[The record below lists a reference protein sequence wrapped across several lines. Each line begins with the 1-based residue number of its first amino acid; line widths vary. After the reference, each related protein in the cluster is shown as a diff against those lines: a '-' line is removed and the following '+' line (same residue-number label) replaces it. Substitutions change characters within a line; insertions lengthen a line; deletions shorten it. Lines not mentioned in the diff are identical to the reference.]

1 MSFLIQRAAGR
12 NLTLVQINTPILR
25 IGRGTNQELRSEN
38 PAVALEH
45 AVIEGDAA
53 GYLITDKGSIT
64 GTYVNR
70 KPVETA
76 RLGKGDVI
84 EVGDLRIDVQ
94 LADPTKP
101 LFLRITVER
110 PSVIVEEDG
119 EEAPAAVAATPGVRV
134 VKSRKFDYAGAYKLR
149 RPWLTKVTITAL
161 LLIVTLAVIGEVIR
175 PERQKAF
182 MPGGLSSAH
191 ARARDPQTNRAV
203 ADDCAACHLP
213 WRSVSS
219 SKCID
224 CHPQQPHAEHARNE
238 PDCFSCHAEHRGAT
252 KLGAISDTT
261 CVACHTNLEQH
272 MATPRAQ
279 LASLTFANGRYAFE
293 DIARISGFG
302 PSKHPEFSYPE
313 DANTLRFNHKLHLA
327 PKGVFNAKGKRIV
340 LQCATCH
347 DVTGVADPKPIT
359 FEQHCHDC
367 HRLGFDTRF
376 PEDEVPHGGDN
387 GIVYGY
393 IAARYSGDRDV
404 IGKPPAE
411 VRRILTARRRV
422 NVDDRAVV
430 LGVKVFDIRCRFCHE
445 VKPRGDRLAV
455 TPPVIPTSWLTHAK
469 FAHDRHRTVDCEK
482 CHEGVRAS
490 VPTSDVLMPKQAAC
504 TDCHGQS
511 DGTTQVRSTCLTCHE
526 YHLRPQRPISKAVLA
541 QAGFGGLGGDGRMLQ
556 GILLAVIVILLLV
569 VLVPVGIALFQRL
582 RPERAAA
589 PPREKA
595 PPPPVVN
602 PPTSKIPAISADIAT
617 DKVNPARVVA
627 PPPPPPDLTPSTAP
641 TIAPS
646 SDRTRIPDA
655 SDNAPSGTE
664 MMQWYGMLHCTAGPL
679 EGQRFIIEDDGF
691 YIGRDPALSKVV
703 VPDTRVSKRHL
714 RIVPRDG
721 KVWAVDQSSTNG
733 TFMGGQR
740 ITEVQLKRGDTLILG
755 DNAATFVYQV

>member
-12 NLTLVQINTPILR
+12 SLTLTSINTPVLR

-45 AVIEGDAA
+45 AIIEGDAA

-76 RLGKGDVI
+76 RLVKGDVL

-94 LADPTKP
+94 LADPAKP

-110 PSVIVEEDG
+110 PNIVVEEEG
-119 EEAPAAVAATPGVRV
+119 EDAPAPVAAAPGVKV
-134 VKSRKFDYAGAYKLR
+134 VKSRKFDYAGAYKLH
-149 RPWLTKVTITAL
+149 RPWLTKLTITAL

-175 PERQKAF
+175 PERQKVF

-191 ARARDPQTNRAV
+191 SRARDPRTERAV

-224 CHPQQPHAEHARNE
+224 CHPQQPHAATANND
-238 PDCFSCHAEHRGAT
+238 PDCFACHAEHRGAT
-252 KLGAISDTT
+252 KLGAIPDTSCVT
-261 CVACHTNLEQH
+261 CHSTQRV
-272 MATPRAQ
+272 
-279 LASLTFANGRYAFE
+279 SV
-293 DIARISGFG
+293 SGFG
-302 PSKHPEFSYPE
+302 APKHPDFSYPK
-313 DANTLRFNHKLHLA
+313 DANTLRFDHKLHLA
-327 PKGVFNAKGKRIV
+327 PKGVFNAKGKRTV

-347 DVTGVADPKPIT
+347 DLTGAAEPKPVT
-359 FEQHCHDC
+359 FAQHCHDC

-376 PEDEVPHGGDN
+376 PDDEVPHGGDN

-411 VRRILTARRRV
+411 VRRILTSRKRV

-430 LGVKVFDIRCRFCHE
+430 LGVKVFNIRCRFCHE

-455 TPPVIPTSWLTHAK
+455 TPPVIPAHWLAGAK
-469 FAHDRHRTVDCEK
+469 FTHDRHRTVDCEK
-482 CHEGVRAS
+482 CHQGVRAS
-490 VPTSDVLMPKQAAC
+490 VLTSDVHMPAQSAC
-504 TDCHGQS
+504 ADCHAQN
-511 DGTTQVRSTCLTCHE
+511 DRTAQARSTCLTCHE
-526 YHLRPQRPISKAVLA
+526 YHLRPQRPISKAGLA

-556 GILLAVIVILLLV
+556 GILLAVIVVLLLV
-569 VLVPVGIALFQRL
+569 VLVPVGVALFRRL
-582 RPERAAA
+582 SPERT
-589 PPREKA
+589 PPAREKA
-595 PPPPVVN
+595 PPPPPLN
-602 PPTSKIPAISADIAT
+602 LPTSKIRAMTADVPT
-617 DKVNPARVVA
+617 DKVTRQPTA
-627 PPPPPPDLTPSTAP
+627 PPPPPPDLTPAAAP
-641 TIAPS
+641 TVAPPP
-646 SDRTRIPDA
+646 DRTRVPDA
-655 SDNAPSGTE
+655 SDNASSGTE
-664 MMQWYGMLHCTAGPL
+664 MMQWYGMLHCTSGPL

-691 YIGRDPALSKVV
+691 YIGRDPSLAKVV

-721 KVWAVDQSSTNG
+721 KVWAIDQGSTNG
-733 TFMGGQR
+733 TFMGGQK